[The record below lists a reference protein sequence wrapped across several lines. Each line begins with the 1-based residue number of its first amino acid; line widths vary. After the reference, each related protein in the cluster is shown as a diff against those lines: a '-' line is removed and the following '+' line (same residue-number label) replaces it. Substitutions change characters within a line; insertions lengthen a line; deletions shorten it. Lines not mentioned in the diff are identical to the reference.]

1 MTFFGLK
8 QGQDL
13 ENRAARPLQEFP
25 GVLPLGPRFGPCLS
39 PVVFMN
45 FIFVYFFK
53 DRISQL
59 IKGTVVK
66 QPHSGWNQTPGN
78 KIRTLYWP
86 LLSSVFAENRD
97 VNWSIVFSNP

>member
-25 GVLPLGPRFGPCLS
+25 GVPPLGPRFGPCLS
-39 PVVFMN
+39 PVVFIN

-53 DRISQL
+53 DRISQSIL
-59 IKGTVVK
+59 DGIKHQETKYVPYIGHCLV
-66 QPHSGWNQTPGN
+66 QFLQ
-78 KIRTLYWP
+78 KI
-86 LLSSVFAENRD
+86 EM
-97 VNWSIVFSNP
+97 

>member
-13 ENRAARPLQEFP
+13 ENRAARLLQKFP
-25 GVLPLGPRFGPCLS
+25 GVLPPGPRFGPCLS
-39 PVVFMN
+39 PVVFIN

-66 QPHSGWNQTPGN
+66 QPHSGIKHQETKYVPYIGHCSVQFLQ
-78 KIRTLYWP
+78 KI
-86 LLSSVFAENRD
+86 EM
-97 VNWSIVFSNP
+97 

>member
-13 ENRAARPLQEFP
+13 ENRAAPPLQEFP
-25 GVLPLGPRFGPCLS
+25 GVPPLGPRFGPCLS
-39 PVVFMN
+39 PVVFIN

-66 QPHSGWNQTPGN
+66 HNPILDGIKHQETKYVPYIGHCLVQFLQ
-78 KIRTLYWP
+78 KI
-86 LLSSVFAENRD
+86 EM
-97 VNWSIVFSNP
+97 